1 MPGSYSGM
9 AFFPVVIC
17 ALAVAACMAAHRI
30 SLVSRSLAAEDFS
43 VHGARAGRSGRRM
56 VVAEFM
62 SQPRNTMWLTNRL
75 GGAMASIDVD
85 ALRDELRDL
94 AGGSWSMGHDLG
106 LGALAEVDGLDDI
119 ALCRLAEDMGF
130 DLRDFEL
137 DQ

>member
-1 MPGSYSGM
+1 
-9 AFFPVVIC
+9 
-17 ALAVAACMAAHRI
+17 
-30 SLVSRSLAAEDFS
+30 
-43 VHGARAGRSGRRM
+43 M